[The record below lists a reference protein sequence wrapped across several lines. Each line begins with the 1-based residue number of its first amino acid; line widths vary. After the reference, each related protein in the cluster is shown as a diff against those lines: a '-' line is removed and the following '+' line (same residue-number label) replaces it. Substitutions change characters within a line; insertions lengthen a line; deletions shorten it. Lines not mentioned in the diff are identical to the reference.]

1 MERPAP
7 QIAPEAVAAAPAQTP
22 ATNLARAAALEGPP
36 PVPRLAVEQIIWHP
50 RPERRVAIVV
60 VSGESEPRRL
70 AEGDIVAGHTVE
82 KIGISKLELTRDGV
96 ATERRVGD

>member
-7 QIAPEAVAAAPAQTP
+7 QIAPEAVAAVPAQTP

-70 AEGDIVAGHTVE
+70 AEGDIVAGHTVK